1 MEAALDTDIVLC
13 QRGWIK
19 IRAVFSRRFWFI
31 TILLQNIAPR
41 LDDAWGPG
49 GPESADDRDDVSGY
63 FLDRERQPHTHI
75 HTQTSISR
83 IQVS

>member
-1 MEAALDTDIVLC
+1 VDQRFTIGDENEIRTSVLY

-31 TILLQNIAPR
+31 AILLQNIAPR

-49 GPESADDRDDVSGY
+49 GPESGDDA
-63 FLDRERQPHTHI
+63 
-75 HTQTSISR
+75 
-83 IQVS
+83 